1 MHTIYKA
8 ISPDEMNRVLAYCKQ
23 HTLKNKGPFEIYPGE
38 EVSQVMVIVNSRQEN
53 EPLEKFKPVGAFYC
67 NYLGEGIISLD
78 QKATDYDA
86 VPSAKKYEQLLKQ
99 VINMLIEKAHPGVEL
114 PFPI

>member
-53 EPLEKFKPVGAFYC
+53 EPLENFKPVGAFYC

-78 QKATDYDA
+78 QKETDYDA
-86 VPSAKKYEQLLKQ
+86 VPSAKKYEQLLKL
-99 VINMLIEKAHPGVEL
+99 VIDILIEKAHSGVEL
-114 PFPI
+114 HFPI